1 MLVSFEAAELLK
13 KRAHDFLKEAERLM
27 VEGKYD
33 LCVFSLEQYYQLITK
48 YQLFR
53 LSGSFPHIHS
63 LKLLLKDLSKYME
76 SVKDLLSEK
85 NIVYIGMLEDVYIAS
100 RYLPREYEEAEARE
114 LLRFVKEVFRPAVE
128 P

>member
-1 MLVSFEAAELLK
+1 MSFEAAELLR
-13 KRAHDFLKEAERLM
+13 KRAHEFLEEAERLL
-27 VEGKYD
+27 ENGKFD
-33 LCVFSLEQYYQLITK
+33 LCVFNLEQYCQLITK

-53 LSGSFPHIHS
+53 LIGSFPHTHS
-63 LKLLLKDLSKYME
+63 LKLLLNELSKHMQ

-85 NIVYIGMLEDVYIAS
+85 NIIYIGALEDAYIAS
-100 RYLPREYEEAEARE
+100 RYLPRDYEEAEARE